1 MVRIFYAKDGFVWKS
16 KKEGWIGSETLIL
29 GSNDSIDNYE
39 EVEKPAE
46 EPAKEGEQYGRR
58 KKTHTD
64 RGDTGYA
71 RAQPNHPEW

>member
-1 MVRIFYAKDGFVWKS
+1 MIRIFYAKDGFVWKS

-46 EPAKEGEQYGRR
+46 EPAKEGE
-58 KKTHTD
+58 
-64 RGDTGYA
+64 
-71 RAQPNHPEW
+71 